1 MCCMCMRAMD
11 RARKGYTFRFELDIL
26 QMASYAVIRGGTS
39 IVIQAVLCS
48 MASSGMHA
56 LPCGHWKGELLL
68 MSLSRNVSLN

>member
-1 MCCMCMRAMD
+1 MCIHSMD

-39 IVIQAVLCS
+39 IVIQALLCS

-56 LPCGHWKGELLL
+56 LPCCHRKGQLLL
-68 MSLSRNVSLN
+68 MSLSRIASLD